1 MPYGWIG
8 KILWIDLTRNS
19 SKVIEFDGNF
29 AKKWLGGRGFAIKI
43 LWDYLEPGTSPLSPK
58 NLFIVASGPLT
69 ATPVPS
75 SGKLVIAS
83 KSPLTGGYGDGN
95 IGCRAS
101 VELKK
106 AGYDVVVI
114 TGKANK
120 PSYIVIEDNKIE
132 IRNAE
137 HLWGLKTDDV
147 EKKLKEEL
155 GREFSILT
163 IGPAGENLVKFSTVI
178 SELGRSAG
186 RPGMGAVM
194 GSKNLKAI
202 AIHGTREIPIHD
214 PKITQEL
221 LAEGYSQIKSSP
233 GYNMWLRQGTMATV
247 VWANK
252 NSCLPSHNFS
262 EGIYEFAD
270 KISGD
275 EMEKF
280 KIRQKGC
287 PYCNMPCGNIMK
299 ANEIEVEVDY
309 ENIAMLGSNIGMDHI
324 CKAARLNRL
333 ADEMGMDTIS
343 LGGVLAFAMEASDK
357 KLIDERIEWG
367 DFKAAYDLALRIARR
382 DGLGNLLAEG
392 SREASRKI
400 GKNSEKFAMQVKGLE
415 ISAYDCHAYVG
426 MALAYG
432 TSPIG
437 AHHKDAWFIS
447 WEIKMIQEGK
457 NVVSREGVE
466 KLVLM
471 QNIRGGLFESLTTC
485 RLPWIELGYPVE
497 KYSNHLKA
505 ITGVHFTMEELYE
518 IAKRIYTLM
527 RAFWIREY
535 VAAGTEWSKYMDYVP
550 RKWFEDPLTKGPLKG
565 AKLYLNTYDKMLQW
579 YYEVRGWDERG
590 IPRKSTMRTLGLSK
604 ELTELE
610 KFIKLKE

>member
-8 KILWIDLTRNS
+8 KMLWIDLTRKS
-19 SKVIEFDGNF
+19 SKIVEFDGDF

-43 LWDYLEPGTSPLSPK
+43 LWDYLEPGVDPLSPK
-58 NLFIVASGPLT
+58 NILIISSGPLT
-69 ATPVPS
+69 ATLVPS

-83 KSPLTGGYGDGN
+83 KSPLTNGYGDGN

-106 AGYDVVVI
+106 AGYDALVI
-114 TGKANK
+114 TGKADK
-120 PSYIVIEDNKIE
+120 PTYIFIENDKVE

-137 HLWGLKTDDV
+137 HLWGLTTIDA
-147 EKKLKEEL
+147 ENKLRSEL
-155 GREFSILT
+155 GKEFSILT
-163 IGPAGENLVKFSTVI
+163 IGPAGEKLVRFATVI

-202 AIHGTREIPIHD
+202 AIHGTKGIPIYD
-214 PKITQEL
+214 PKYSQEL
-221 LAEGYSQIKSSP
+221 LSKGYSELRSSP

-252 NSCLPSHNFS
+252 NSCLPVHNFS
-262 EGIYEFAD
+262 EGVYEFVD

-275 EMEKF
+275 EMERF

-287 PYCNMPCGNIMK
+287 PYCNMPCGNIMR
-299 ANEIEVEVDY
+299 ANDVEVEVDY

-324 CKAARLNRL
+324 CKAAKLNRL

-343 LGGVLAFAMEASDK
+343 LGGVLAFSMEASAK
-357 KLIDERIEWG
+357 KLIDEKIEWG
-367 DFKAAYDLALRIARR
+367 DFKVTYDLALRIAERE
-382 DGLGNLLAEG
+382 GLGNLLAEG
-392 SREASRKI
+392 VKRAAEKI
-400 GKNSEKFAMQVKGLE
+400 GKGSEKFAMHVKGLE

-457 NVVSREGVE
+457 NVVSEEGVE

-471 QNIRGGLFESLTTC
+471 QNIRGGIFESLTTC
-485 RLPWIELGYPVE
+485 RLPWIELGYPIE
-497 KYSNHLKA
+497 RYTDHLKA
-505 ITGVHFTMEELYE
+505 ITGISFTMKDLYK
-518 IAKRIYTLM
+518 IAKRIYTLI

-535 VAAGTEWSKYMDYVP
+535 STMNLKWSKYMDYVP
-550 RKWFEDPLTKGPLKG
+550 KKWFENPLTKGPLKG
-565 AKLYLNTYDKMLQW
+565 AKLDPTTYDKMLQW
-579 YYEVRGWDERG
+579 YYEIRGWDENG
-590 IPRKSTMRTLGLSK
+590 IPRRNTMKNLGLSK
-604 ELTELE
+604 ELAELE
-610 KFIKLKE
+610 KFIQIKD